1 MTISATEAAVN
12 AIVARLTTAL
22 GANVSAVIAG
32 WPENPTDLDLSD
44 GRAPVISV
52 TAGGEVRTDVARRSL
67 GSVTAGSVT
76 THTYRDALL
85 EFVAQVDVWCAYR
98 VQLHDVVPL
107 VEAALT
113 RAPPRPPGYRLTSTD
128 YYSRPVDCHI
138 GPFRADLDGDSA
150 KKGEWR
156 GTWDVRV
163 TTDLVTTTT
172 HVPQTRVDLD
182 VTIDAGTPTTF
193 TVFEP

>member
-22 GANVSAVIAG
+22 GANVAAVRAG
-32 WPENPTDLDLSD
+32 WPENPTDLDLDS
-44 GRAPVISV
+44 GPVISV
-52 TAGGEVRTDVARRSL
+52 TAGGEERTDVARRSL
-67 GSVTAGSVT
+67 GSVTSGGIT
-76 THTYRDALL
+76 THTYRDAIL
-85 EFVAQVDVWCAYR
+85 EFIAQVDVWAAYK
-98 VQLHDVVPL
+98 VQVLDVVPL

-156 GTWDVRV
+156 GSWEVRV

-172 HVPQTRVDLD
+172 HVPQTRVDLE
-182 VTIDAGTPTTF
+182 VTIDAGTPTTY

>member
-1 MTISATEAAVN
+1 MTIDATAAAVN

-22 GANVSAVIAG
+22 GSNVSSVIAG
-32 WPENPTDLDLSD
+32 WPENPTDLDLS
-44 GRAPVISV
+44 GAPVISV
-52 TAGGEVRTDVARRSL
+52 TPGGEVRTDVARRSL
-67 GSVTAGSVT
+67 GSVTAGDVT
-76 THTYRDALL
+76 TYTYRDAELT
-85 EFVAQVDVWCAYR
+85 FVAQIDVWAAYK
-98 VQLHDVVPL
+98 VQLLDVAPL
-107 VEAALT
+107 VTAALT

-156 GTWDVRV
+156 GSFDCRV
-163 TTDLVTTTT
+163 DTDLITTTT
-172 HVPQTRVDLD
+172 HVPQTRVDLE